1 MGLQCWQIAPSK
13 LQSPLIHTERVFGVC
28 ACVCA
33 GVLCPIETVPVLI
46 TEFGCGVADTLT

>member
-13 LQSPLIHTERVFGVC
+13 HQSPLIHTERVFGVC